1 MPFKISGNRDE
12 NFGRLNCHLIES
24 KNMINTFVGNL
35 GHFAVILSFV
45 SALVTAFSYYKY
57 TVSTEL
63 DKSSWR
69 NFSRISFYIHA
80 AASITIAISLFE
92 IIYQHRFEYFYAYS
106 HSSKALPVHYMI
118 SSFWEGQEGAF
129 ILWIF
134 WNVVLGL
141 VLIRTNKFWEGPV
154 MIVFALVQAFLV
166 SMIMGVVIGDLKIG
180 SSPFVLLRDVMSAPI
195 FQMNPDFVPEDGTGL
210 NPLLQNIWMVIHPPT
225 LFLGYASTLVPFAF
239 LIGGLVTKKYSEW
252 IRPALPWAIFSAMI
266 LGMGIIMGAYWAYVT
281 LNFGGYWNWDPVE
294 NAVYVPWLIMIA
306 AIHTMIT
313 FKKSSTAL
321 KTSIVLVIASFIL
334 VLYATFLVR
343 SGVLGDSSVH
353 SFTDLGLSGQLL
365 IYMLFFLFAA
375 VFLAARAWKH
385 IPTSEKE
392 ASVYSREF
400 WIFIGATTLGLM
412 AFQVILP
419 TSIPVWNAIVE
430 IFGGISNMAP
440 PTDQVGFYTKF
451 QLWFAVALAMLSAVG
466 QFFWWNKIDGK
477 ALWEALAIPYVVSVL
492 ISAAIIVMGKV
503 YDITYIIVVLAGTF
517 TIVAN
522 STILFK
528 ILKKS
533 TFKLAG
539 GSLAHIGLGMI
550 LIGVMFSSG
559 YSEIISYNMSG
570 LTYSNSWEDEMNKE
584 HVLLWIN
591 KPTQIKDYTAIY
603 RGRQKKVSGVP
614 GYVNA
619 KLLEPTGK
627 VNESIALKDILV
639 KDKTYFDKGDLV
651 PIVLEENDYF
661 QIDYYKQD
669 EFQFSLN
676 PMSQFN
682 STMGLISS
690 PDSRRFIDKDLYTF
704 VAAINDFDEPEWRDD
719 ETFEVTPGETFFISD
734 FVTTFEGGEVLTSVD
749 GLALQEGDVAVKAK
763 LVVMDYDV
771 EKRIEPIFIIRDNQ
785 VGRIPVIENEL
796 GVKVEL
802 TNIVPEEN
810 KFIFTVNRYQKDYVV
825 LKAIVK
831 PQINILWVGTII
843 MLIGFSIAIFR
854 RFDEFAK
861 MRDKGLE
868 S

>member
-1 MPFKISGNRDE
+1 
-12 NFGRLNCHLIES
+12 
-24 KNMINTFVGNL
+24 MINTFIGNL
-35 GHFAVILSFV
+35 GHFAVILAFV
-45 SALVTAFSYYKY
+45 SAIVAAYAYYQFS
-57 TVSTEL
+57 TVSEL
-63 DKSSWR
+63 EKPQWKR
-69 NFSRISFYIHA
+69 FSRITFYIHTV
-80 AASITIAISLFE
+80 ASITIALVLFE
-92 IIYQHRFEYFYAYS
+92 IIYNFRFEYFYAYS

-129 ILWIF
+129 ILWIV
-134 WNVVLGL
+134 WNVILGL
-141 VLIRTNKFWEGPV
+141 VLIHTNKYWEGPV
-154 MIVFALVQAFLV
+154 MVVFALVQAFLV
-166 SMIMGVVIGDLKIG
+166 SMILGVVIGDLKIG
-180 SSPFVLLRDVMSAPI
+180 SSPFMLLRDAVSAPI
-195 FQMNPDFVPEDGTGL
+195 FQINPNFVPEDGTGL

-239 LIGGLVTKKYSEW
+239 LIGGLATRRYSEW
-252 IRPALPWAIFSAMI
+252 VRPALPWAIFSAMI

-294 NAVYVPWLIMIA
+294 NAVYVPWLIMVA

-321 KTSIVLVIASFIL
+321 KSSIVLVIASFVL

-365 IYMLFFLFAA
+365 IYMLFFLLVA
-375 VFLAARAWKH
+375 VVLAAKNWKH

-400 WIFIGATTLGLM
+400 WIFIGATTLALM

-419 TSIPVWNAIVE
+419 TSIPVWNALVE
-430 IFGGISNMAP
+430 SFGGISNMAP
-440 PTDQVGFYTKF
+440 PADQVGFYTKF
-451 QLWFAVALAMLSAVG
+451 QLWFAVVLALLTALG

-477 ALWEALAIPYVVSVL
+477 TLRDSLVMPYIISVVLAAL
-492 ISAAIIVMGKV
+492 IIVVGKV
-503 YDITYIIVVLAGTF
+503 YNLSYIVVVLAGSF

-522 STILFK
+522 ATILIK
-528 ILKKS
+528 LLRNS

-559 YSEIISYNMSG
+559 YSEVISYNMSG

-603 RGRQKKVSGVP
+603 RARQKKVKGVP
-614 GYVNA
+614 SPVDA
-619 KLLEPTGK
+619 KLLSSTGQ
-627 VNESIALKDILV
+627 VNEAIALDDITV
-639 KDKTYFDKGDLV
+639 NGKTYYQKGDKV
-651 PIVLEENDYF
+651 TIILEENDYF
-661 QIDYYKQD
+661 KIDYYKD
-669 EFQFSLN
+669 DVYQFSLN

-682 STMGLISS
+682 SSMGLISS
-690 PDSRRFIDKDLYTF
+690 PDSKRYLNRDLYTF
-704 VAAINDFDEPEWRDD
+704 VSAINDFEDPEWRED
-719 ETFEVTPGETFFISD
+719 EFYEVAPGENFFISD
-734 FVTTFEGGEVLTSVD
+734 FVTTFEGAEVVQSVD
-749 GLALQEGDVAVKAK
+749 GLPLEEGDVAVKAK
-763 LVVMDYDV
+763 LVIMDYDV
-771 EKRIEPIFIIRDNQ
+771 EKRLEPVFIIRGSQ
-785 VGRIPVIENEL
+785 VGKIPAIDNEL

-802 TNIVPEEN
+802 ENIIPEEN
-810 KFIFTVNRYQKDYVV
+810 KFSFKVNRYQKDYVV

-831 PQINILWVGTII
+831 PQINVLWLGTII
-843 MLIGFSIAIFR
+843 MLIGFSVAIYR
-854 RFDEFAK
+854 RYDEFSK

-868 S
+868 